1 MLNLIEIIKTIILGI
16 IEGVTEWLPISSTG
30 HLILVNEIIQLDVSA
45 KFQEMFNVVIQL
57 GAIMAVVL
65 VYFNKLNP
73 FAKSKNRKEFIE
85 TISLW
90 KKVIIGCIPAVI
102 LGFILDDFMDDYFN
116 KPIVIAL
123 ALIVYGIAFI
133 YIERAHKNVEPK
145 INDFKELD
153 FMTAIKIGLFQC
165 LALVPGTSRSGS
177 TILGGLLVGTSRSIA
192 TEFSFFMGIP
202 IMFGASGLKLLKF
215 GFHYSLADISRFC
228 RFICCISIRYQ
239 VLIEIHQTPR
249 LPSIRLVPYRSW
261 DYRSRKLILQIV
273 KKLDLFQLF
282 LFAQFRV

>member
-153 FMTAIKIGLFQC
+153 FMTAIKNWSFPMFSTLYLV
-165 LALVPGTSRSGS
+165 LAVLVQQS
-177 TILGGLLVGTSRSIA
+177 LVV
-192 TEFSFFMGIP
+192 
-202 IMFGASGLKLLKF
+202 
-215 GFHYSLADISRFC
+215 Y
-228 RFICCISIRYQ
+228 
-239 VLIEIHQTPR
+239 
-249 LPSIRLVPYRSW
+249 
-261 DYRSRKLILQIV
+261 
-273 KKLDLFQLF
+273 
-282 LFAQFRV
+282 

>member
-145 INDFKELD
+145 IKDFKELD
-153 FMTAIKIGLFQC
+153 FVTAIKIGLFQC

-215 GFHYSLADISRFC
+215 GFHYSLAEFVILLVGSVVSFVVSLFVIKFLLKYIKHHDFQAFGWYRIALG
-228 RFICCISIRYQ
+228 II
-239 VLIEIHQTPR
+239 VLG
-249 LPSIRLVPYRSW
+249 S
-261 DYRSRKLILQIV
+261 
-273 KKLDLFQLF
+273 LFF
-282 LFAQFRV
+282 K

>member
-73 FAKSKNRKEFIE
+73 FAKNKKRKEFIE
-85 TISLW
+85 TIDLW
-90 KKVIIGCIPAVI
+90 KKVIIGCIPAII
-102 LGFILDDFMDDYFN
+102 LGFVLDDFMDDYFN

-123 ALIVYGIAFI
+123 ALIGYGIAFI
-133 YIERAHKNVEPK
+133 YIERKHKNVEPK
-145 INDFKELD
+145 INNFKD
-153 FMTAIKIGLFQC
+153 MSFMTAVKIGLFQC

-177 TILGGLLVGTSRSIA
+177 TILCGLLVGTSRSIA

-215 GFHYSLADISRFC
+215 GFHYTVAEFIILLVGSLIS
-228 RFICCISIRYQ
+228 FIVSLFVIKFLLKYIKQ
-239 VLIEIHQTPR
+239 HDFQAFGW
-249 LPSIRLVPYRSW
+249 YRIA
-261 DYRSRKLILQIV
+261 LGIIV
-273 KKLDLFQLF
+273 IGSLLFK
-282 LFAQFRV
+282 

>member
-73 FAKSKNRKEFIE
+73 FAKNKKRKEFIE
-85 TISLW
+85 TIDLW
-90 KKVIIGCIPAVI
+90 KKVIIGCIPAII
-102 LGFILDDFMDDYFN
+102 LGFVLDDFMDDYFN

-123 ALIVYGIAFI
+123 ALIGYGIAFI
-133 YIERAHKNVEPK
+133 YIERKHKNVEPK
-145 INDFKELD
+145 INNFKD
-153 FMTAIKIGLFQC
+153 MSFMTAVKIGLFQC

-202 IMFGASGLKLLKF
+202 IMFGASSLKLLKF
-215 GFHYSLADISRFC
+215 GFHYTVAEFIILLVGSLIS
-228 RFICCISIRYQ
+228 FIVSLFVIKFLLKYIKQ
-239 VLIEIHQTPR
+239 HDFQAFGW
-249 LPSIRLVPYRSW
+249 YRIA
-261 DYRSRKLILQIV
+261 LGIIV
-273 KKLDLFQLF
+273 IGSLLFK
-282 LFAQFRV
+282 

>member
-73 FAKSKNRKEFIE
+73 FAKNKKRKEFIE
-85 TISLW
+85 TIDLW

-123 ALIVYGIAFI
+123 ALIVYGVAFI
-133 YIERAHKNVEPK
+133 YIERQHKNVEPK
-145 INDFKELD
+145 IKSFKELD
-153 FMTAIKIGLFQC
+153 IFTAIKIGLFQC

-215 GFHYSLADISRFC
+215 GFHYSFAE
-228 RFICCISIRYQ
+228 FIILVVGSVVSFVVSLFVIKFLLKYIKQHDFQAFGWYRIALGII
-239 VLIEIHQTPR
+239 VLG
-249 LPSIRLVPYRSW
+249 S
-261 DYRSRKLILQIV
+261 
-273 KKLDLFQLF
+273 LFF
-282 LFAQFRV
+282 K

>member
-133 YIERAHKNVEPK
+133 YIESAHKNVEPK

-215 GFHYSLADISRFC
+215 GLVGSVVSFVVSLFVIKFLLKYIKHHDFQAFGW
-228 RFICCISIRYQ
+228 
-239 VLIEIHQTPR
+239 
-249 LPSIRLVPYRSW
+249 YRIA
-261 DYRSRKLILQIV
+261 LGIIV
-273 KKLDLFQLF
+273 IGSLFF
-282 LFAQFRV
+282 K

>member
-30 HLILVNEIIQLDVSA
+30 HLILVNELIQLDVSA

-102 LGFILDDFMDDYFN
+102 LGFILDDFMEDYFN

-123 ALIVYGIAFI
+123 ALIVYGVAFI

-153 FMTAIKIGLFQC
+153 FVTAIKIGLFQC

-215 GFHYSLADISRFC
+215 GFHYSFAEFIILLVGSVVSFVVSLFVIKFLLRYIKQHDFQAFGWYRIALAI
-228 RFICCISIRYQ
+228 I
-239 VLIEIHQTPR
+239 VLG
-249 LPSIRLVPYRSW
+249 S
-261 DYRSRKLILQIV
+261 
-273 KKLDLFQLF
+273 LFF
-282 LFAQFRV
+282 K